1 MINEKLQIAQYT
13 QNYIYIKAYLSDD
26 VVFGHVIIY
35 EKYVVNVF
43 HLLSRKNINIDG
55 IVNIRTNIK

>member
-13 QNYIYIKAYLSDD
+13 QNYIFGKAYLSDD

-55 IVNIRTNIK
+55 IVNITTNMK